1 MGQAPSLWLLFL
13 YCLPMFRLLC
23 RLVGVSCAMRPWV
36 HMLGRAEWVAHR
48 LRDSVGV
55 VGWLVWLIVAGWS
68 PVAVIAILISVWAR
82 FDAQV
87 WQDALLPFARRAPTM
102 HPQEFMN
109 AYFAGFGPVPVR
121 LPQQPDRLLSL
132 PLIDF
137 RSRARQSVV
146 AGGDSPQL
154 RFWPVLHGLCTT
166 VFFAKLIV
174 RAASANQSWRAGGSV
189 RKPGAD
195 LRETAD
201 ALMRIWAVRVA
212 QLARMRIRIEGM
224 ERLGGV
230 AGPVIVAAN
239 HQSFL
244 DGVLGSV
251 LGLATLPQRGPLH
264 LRYLAA
270 KDHFLDNWL
279 LYRGL
284 HIGRAGE
291 IMDMIFVDRHGDRVR
306 RQQAV
311 RDAATQ
317 MLTKQVDIAIFPQG
331 TRAPLRWRADGVREE
346 PGYFTA
352 GRRERLRVLGG
363 HMKKGAAQ
371 LAVLAAQQLA
381 AAGGRG
387 SHSPLRLGGL
397 TVVPVG
403 LQGLGVVFP
412 RGVLRVQT
420 NMDVLVR
427 VGDPLPVDP
436 AETVDVLH
444 DRIDHALQDLLGI
457 RARLDVALRCELLA
471 VVDAHR
477 ADDVLAVVSRWVE
490 SHRVWYPLC
499 DCLLQVPAADR
510 RLLVPALCDVIART
524 DLAGLE
530 ALYQRVVGHLP
541 A

>member
-1 MGQAPSLWLLFL
+1 MGQEASLWLLFP

-23 RLVGVSCAMRPWV
+23 RLCGMSSTVRPWCHLV
-36 HMLGRAEWVAHR
+36 GRAEWVVHR
-48 LRDSVGV
+48 LRDSVGIIC
-55 VGWLVWLIVAGWS
+55 WLAWLIVAGWS

-82 FDAQV
+82 HDAQV
-87 WQDALLPFARRAPTM
+87 WQSALLPFARRAPTM

-109 AYFAGFGPVPVR
+109 AYFAGFGPMPAR
-121 LPQQPDRLLSL
+121 LPQQPARLLTL

-137 RSRARQSVV
+137 RRGGAAR
-146 AGGDSPQL
+146 L

-166 VFFAKLIV
+166 VFFARLIV
-174 RAASANQSWRAGGSV
+174 RSGTVLAHHSI
-189 RKPGAD
+189 D

-244 DGVLGSV
+244 DGVIGSV
-251 LGLATLPQRGPLH
+251 LGLAVLPLRGPLH

-284 HIGRAGE
+284 SIGRAGE
-291 IMDMIFVDRHGDRVR
+291 IMDMIFVDRRGDRAR

-311 RDAATQ
+311 LDAVTQ
-317 MLTKQVDIAIFPQG
+317 MLTKRVDIAIFPQG

-352 GRRERLRVLGG
+352 GRRERLRANGG
-363 HMKKGAAQ
+363 HIKKGAAQ

-381 AAGGRG
+381 AAGGA
-387 SHSPLRLGGL
+387 RLV
-397 TVVPVG
+397 VVPVG

-412 RGVLRVQT
+412 RGTWRVQT

-436 AETVDVLH
+436 AETVEVLH
-444 DRIDHALQDLLGI
+444 DRIDHALQDLTNI
-457 RARLDVALRCELLA
+457 RARLDDALHRELLA
-471 VVDAHR
+471 VVDADR
-477 ADDVLAVVSRWVE
+477 ASAVMTGLSRWVG
-490 SHRVWYPLC
+490 SHRVLYPLC
-499 DCLLQVPAADR
+499 DCLLQVPVADR
-510 RLLVPALCDVIART
+510 RELVLALCDVSARK
-524 DLAGLE
+524 DLAGLT
-530 ALYQRVVGHLP
+530 ALYQQVVARLP
-541 A
+541 T